1 MVSYSLSIKITSK
14 MLLKLGGS
22 DRLTEFFSFRTL
34 ILTTSL
40 RDKDKTGYR
49 YESGD
54 EFDVQHHSLALFII
68 SKRNYGSMVELTSSS
83 EWLELH

>member
-1 MVSYSLSIKITSK
+1 
-14 MLLKLGGS
+14 
-22 DRLTEFFSFRTL
+22 
-34 ILTTSL
+34 LTTSL

-49 YESGD
+49 YEAGD

-68 SKRNYGSMVELTSSS
+68 SKKTYGSMVELTSSS